1 MTHKEYLE
9 LQTTKY
15 KSFESD
21 NKHWAEGQRR
31 YIVEHFAGMPFNTAI
46 LDCAC
51 GDGVGLKVFK
61 ELGFEHVAGFEFDK
75 EKAII
80 ASNYSYPVWSGDFH
94 DLSNFSNFRLD
105 FDVIYSSHSL
115 EHALHPDKVLKEFH
129 RVLKPNGVLFLVLP
143 FPDTG
148 DLEAHVAKETLGTVV
163 DDGGVKVV
171 AYIESM
177 GFELINK
184 QFDSF
189 REPEIWLT
197 FKKL

>member
-1 MTHKEYLE
+1 MTHQEYLE

-21 NKHWAEGQRR
+21 NEHWAEGQRR
-31 YIVEHFAGMPFNTAI
+31 YIVEHFAGMPLDTWI

-51 GDGVGLKVFK
+51 GDGVGLKVFS
-61 ELGFEHVAGFEFDK
+61 ELGFNKVLGVEYDI
-75 EKAII
+75 EKAEK
-80 ASNYSYPVWSGDFH
+80 ARKTGYAVYNGDFH
-94 DLSNFSNFRLD
+94 DLTATPRIFN
-105 FDVIYSSHSL
+105 VVYSSHSL

-129 RVLKPNGVLFLVLP
+129 RVLVPNGVLFLVLP

-148 DLEAHVAKETLGTVV
+148 TIEAHVAKEILGTVE
-163 DDGGVKVV
+163 DDGGKKVV

-197 FKKL
+197 FKKV

>member
-15 KSFESD
+15 KSFEST
-21 NKHWAEGQRR
+21 NERWAEGQRR
-31 YIVEHFAGMPFNTAI
+31 YILEHFSGMPLDTWI

-51 GDGVGLKVFK
+51 GDGVGLRVFA
-61 ELGFEHVAGFEFDK
+61 ELGFECVHGVECDS
-75 EKAII
+75 EKAVM
-80 ASNYSYPVWSGDFH
+80 ARESGYRVMNFDFH
-94 DLSNFSNFRLD
+94 SLQPFGTV
-105 FDVIYSSHSL
+105 FDVVYSSHSL
-115 EHALHPDKVLKEFH
+115 EHALEPDRVLKEFH
-129 RVLKPNGVLFLVLP
+129 RVLEPDGILFLVLP

-148 DLEAHVAKETLGTVV
+148 TIEAHVAKEKLGTVV
-163 DDGGVKVV
+163 DDGGAKVV

-177 GFELINK
+177 GFELLNK

-197 FKKL
+197 FKKV

>member
-21 NKHWAEGQRR
+21 NAHWAEGQRR
-31 YIVEHFAGMPFNTAI
+31 YIVEHFAGMPFNTYI

-51 GDGVGLKVFK
+51 GDGVGLSVFR
-61 ELGFEHVAGFEFDK
+61 ELGFECVYGVEFDS
-75 EKAII
+75 EKAGI
-80 ASNYSYPVWSGDFH
+80 AREVGYRVFDLDFH
-94 DLSNFSNFRLD
+94 SLRPFCNGFI
-105 FDVIYSSHSL
+105 DVVYSSHSL

-129 RVLKPNGVLFLVLP
+129 RVLDEDGVLFLVLP

-148 DLEAHVAKETLGTVV
+148 TIEAHVAKEILGTVE
-163 DDGGVKVV
+163 DDGGKKVV

-197 FKKL
+197 FKKI

>member
-1 MTHKEYLE
+1 MTYKEYLE

-21 NKHWAEGQRR
+21 NAHWAEGQRR
-31 YIVEHFAGMPFNTAI
+31 YIVEHFAGMPLDTKI

-51 GDGVGLKVFK
+51 GDGVGLNIFL
-61 ELGFEHVAGFEFDK
+61 ELGFVDLVGVEYDTEK
-75 EKAII
+75 IEKAKRTGYFVVG
-80 ASNYSYPVWSGDFH
+80 SDFH
-94 DLSNFSNFRLD
+94 KLHLQNLY
-105 FDVIYSSHSL
+105 FDVVYSSHSL

-148 DLEAHVAKETLGTVV
+148 DLEAHVAKEILGTVE
-163 DDGGVKVV
+163 DDGGKKVV

-197 FKKL
+197 FKKI